1 MQRLNLGNLLDSAI
15 DAGTFQFVL
24 ICGARQY
31 TLTRPELLFI
41 KDEIVRVVALRPNV
55 IAVYTTV

>member
-24 ICGARQY
+24 ICGATQY
-31 TLTRPELLFI
+31 TLTRAELLFI

>member
-24 ICGARQY
+24 VCGPTEY
-31 TLTRPELLFI
+31 VMTRDEMLFL
-41 KDEIVRVVALRPNV
+41 KNEIVRVVAIRPNV
-55 IAVYTTV
+55 IAVYVTA